1 MAPRGGRGGQNR
13 KKAKGNKDERRRK
26 RDGHAVL
33 NDIIACAGRTPHP
46 NSKLELASDGKELL
60 VSLNTLID
68 LPESIGTL
76 DGLQVLNLS
85 ECPKLLELPHTIGG
99 LKALTELNLRGCA
112 SLTKLPATI
121 GELGALKEL
130 DLERCTSCLLY
141 TSPSPRD

>member
-26 RDGHAVL
+26 RHGDAVL
-33 NDIIACAGRTPHP
+33 NDIIACAGQAPHP

-76 DGLQVLNLS
+76 DGLQVLKFPDCSQLS
-85 ECPKLLELPHTIGG
+85 E
-99 LKALTELNLRGCA
+99 
-112 SLTKLPATI
+112 LPARAA
-121 GELGALKEL
+121 GLH
-130 DLERCTSCLLY
+130 R
-141 TSPSPRD
+141 